1 MTTFVGSDEA
11 NDSIFT
17 VETQVQMES
26 SYKNE
31 HMDVGNILNLFG
43 YLPVPVNSAD
53 STEFTGTFTIPY
65 LDNESTN
72 QTRSLL
78 NLLFGVS
85 R

>member
-1 MTTFVGSDEA
+1 MVFEQLRDTTS
-11 NDSIFT
+11 
-17 VETQVQMES
+17 
-26 SYKNE
+26 
-31 HMDVGNILNLFG
+31 FG